1 MEAAAAPNRPPSAA
15 TLSYSVNG
23 IAGVVVPECAEFE
36 HPPLS
41 LSITRALFLDP
52 KPMQFAQRS
61 ANVRWSRNIRHVIEI
76 AFWSS
81 RLIVEE
87 SAVAAVAMFVTT

>member
-1 MEAAAAPNRPPSAA
+1 MN
-15 TLSYSVNG
+15 
-23 IAGVVVPECAEFE
+23 IARS
-36 HPPLS
+36 S

-52 KPMQFAQRS
+52 KPMQLHNA
-61 ANVRWSRNIRHVIEI
+61 ANVRSSRNIRHVIEI

-87 SAVAAVAMFVTT
+87 SGVAAVAMFVTT